1 MSGALLVACRLMTA
15 IIVAGT
21 IDLQEGVDRGELLE
35 RTAPLQRATRE
46 GEPGCLA
53 YCFAADPVMAQRI
66 QVYELWAD
74 EAALAAHFRH
84 RYYQEMLAVLRAG
97 GIASADNRKY
107 RVDASEPVY
116 DGTGTPRADFF
127 SIG

>member
-1 MSGALLVACRLMTA
+1 MLVACGPMAA
-15 IIVAGT
+15 IIIAGT
-21 IDLQEGVDRGELLE
+21 IEIQEGVDRGELLE

-46 GEPGCLA
+46 EEPGCLA
-53 YCFAADPVMAQRI
+53 YCFAADPVVARRI

-84 RYYQEMLAVLRAG
+84 RYYQEMRAVLRAG

-116 DGTGTPRADFF
+116 DETGTARADFF